1 MRQKFPPWILKFC
14 FKVKTIF
21 HDANMFSAS
30 EPFHSPE
37 WPRQSFSLQY
47 QYNVN
52 QISDENKEKYK
63 KNINLGI
70 MSWSNTNFSEQTQ
83 ELYGWHLG
91 EVQIWSELND
101 ERYRGILVGQK
112 FPPWIL
118 KFPFK
123 LKTIF
128 HDANMFSSS

>member
-63 KNINLGI
+63 QNINLGI
-70 MSWSNTNFSEQTQ
+70 ISWSNTNFSEQT
-83 ELYGWHLG
+83 
-91 EVQIWSELND
+91 
-101 ERYRGILVGQK
+101 
-112 FPPWIL
+112 
-118 KFPFK
+118 
-123 LKTIF
+123 
-128 HDANMFSSS
+128 